1 MLKKLVIGS
10 VVLLTVCIESVFA
23 GESFDDQTA
32 CAAIAF
38 KEYLTSNQKFK
49 HDKSLSDQIE
59 QRRLQ
64 EQFCLRFAQCV
75 VRDLNTKDDTEI
87 ANRFADCLQQ
97 EAVELYKLYKD

>member
-10 VVLLTVCIESVFA
+10 VVLLTVCVESVFA

-75 VRDLNTKDDTEI
+75 VRDSNTKDDTEI
-87 ANRFADCLQQ
+87 ANRFADCLQE